1 MSKRVHWRLPQRFL
15 LASILAL
22 LALMAFSGFATRAGA
37 TALQQPYAPAGAT
50 GTGVNA
56 PPKGSEPLVPGLW
69 DAKNYRIPHHVAS
82 CPQPPNTAAARLA
95 LANSP
100 AMLQYYG
107 LPLLSQVGDLALW
120 QKIVTHN

>member
-120 QKIVTHN
+120 Q